1 MYKRNQIR
9 LRHISKFNNCTIDN
23 LKNRSMFQCSKCHKF
38 NTIMKTHVEQKRTIQ
53 NCQFCA
59 NPNYTNK

>member
-1 MYKRNQIR
+1 MYRRNQIR

-23 LKNRSMFQCSKCHKF
+23 LKNRSMYQCSKCNKF
-38 NTIMKTHVEQKRTIQ
+38 NTIMRPPLLIQ
-53 NCQFCA
+53 NCEFCA